1 MFERGN
7 IFYMKIDDKLALD
20 LFHVDRDAHIKV
32 DQEICRKCL
41 HKICTYVCPVE
52 NYTLEGDDVV
62 FSWEGCLECGTC
74 NIVCDQGAVTWDYP
88 RGGFGI
94 CYRLG

>member
-1 MFERGN
+1 MT
-7 IFYMKIDDKLALD
+7 IDDKLALD
-20 LFHVDRDAHIKV
+20 LFHVDQESHILV
-32 DQEICRKCL
+32 NQEICGKCP
-41 HKICTYVCPVE
+41 HKWCTYVCPVE
-52 NYTLEGDDVV
+52 NYRLEDGKVV

-74 NIVCDQGAVTWDYP
+74 RITCDQGALTWNYP